1 MEKYQEVPNIITG
14 KDLDYLSDMFEW
26 NIGALKKTNASIP
39 KVNDTEIK
47 NILKE
52 ACKLFESNLK
62 TILTLL
68 EGGENEQQ
76 AN

>member
-1 MEKYQEVPNIITG
+1 MEKLMEVPNIITG

-39 KVNDTEIK
+39 MVNDEEIK
-47 NILKE
+47 DILKD
-52 ACKLFESNLK
+52 ACKLFENNLK
-62 TILTLL
+62 EILNLL
-68 EGGENEQQ
+68 EGGENDE